1 MYLDIK
7 IIKKEELKMN
17 KNVVIKSLATLT
29 ILTSVTGI
37 GTTLVEEVQQTAK
50 AENNVT
56 KIQDTNIFP
65 YTGVVAFKSATGF
78 VVGKNTILTNK
89 HVSKNYKVG
98 DRITAHPNSD
108 KGNGGIY
115 SIKKIINYPG
125 KEDVSVIQVEER
137 AIERGPKGF
146 NFNENVQ
153 AFNFAKDAKV
163 DDKIKVIGYP
173 LPAQN
178 SFKQFESTGTI
189 KRIKDNILNF
199 DAYIEP
205 GNSGSPVLNSNNE
218 VIGVVYGGIGKIG
231 SEYNG
236 AVYFTPQIKDFIQ
249 KHIEQ

>member
-1 MYLDIK
+1 
-7 IIKKEELKMN
+7 MN
-17 KNVVIKSLATLT
+17 KNIVIKSMAALA

-37 GTTLVEEVQQTAK
+37 NAAVVDETQQIAN
-50 AENNVT
+50 AEKNVT
-56 KIQDTNIFP
+56 QVKDTNVFP
-65 YTGVVAFKSATGF
+65 YNGVVSYKDATGF
-78 VVGKNTILTNK
+78 AIEKNTIITNK
-89 HVSKNYKVG
+89 HVSKDYKVG
-98 DRITAHPNSD
+98 DRITAHPNGD

-115 SIKKIINYPG
+115 KIKNISDYPG
-125 KEDVSVIQVEER
+125 NEDISVMNVEEN
-137 AIERGPKGF
+137 AVERGANGY

-178 SFKQFESTGTI
+178 TFKQFESTGTV
-189 KRIKDNILNF
+189 KSIKDNNLNF

-205 GNSGSPVLNSNNE
+205 GNSGSPVLNLNNE
-218 VIGVVYGGIGKIG
+218 VVGVVYGGIGKIG

-236 AVYFTPQIKDFIQ
+236 AVYFTPQIKEFIQ

>member
-1 MYLDIK
+1 
-7 IIKKEELKMN
+7 MN
-17 KNVVIKSLATLT
+17 KNVMVKGLTALT
-29 ILTSVTGI
+29 ILTSLGFAENI
-37 GTTLVEEVQQTAK
+37 SNQPHSIAK
-50 AENNVT
+50 AEKNVKEITDAT
-56 KIQDTNIFP
+56 KAP
-65 YTGVVAFKSATGF
+65 YNSVVAFAGGTGV
-78 VVGKNTILTNK
+78 VVGKNTIITNK
-89 HVSKNYKVG
+89 HVSKDYKVG
-98 DRITAHPNSD
+98 DRITAHPNGD

-115 SIKKIINYPG
+115 KIKSISDYPG
-125 KEDVSVIQVEER
+125 DEDISVMNIEEQ
-137 AIERGPKGF
+137 AVERGPKGF

>member
-1 MYLDIK
+1 MGYAVSFLYKFFFRKYINSISIYFL
-7 IIKKEELKMN
+7 IIRVFMKT
-17 KNVVIKSLATLT
+17 V
-29 ILTSVTGI
+29 
-37 GTTLVEEVQQTAK
+37 
-50 AENNVT
+50 
-56 KIQDTNIFP
+56 
-65 YTGVVAFKSATGF
+65 
-78 VVGKNTILTNK
+78 
-89 HVSKNYKVG
+89 
-98 DRITAHPNSD
+98 
-108 KGNGGIY
+108 
-115 SIKKIINYPG
+115 YPG
-125 KEDVSVIQVEER
+125 NEDISVMNIEEQ
-137 AIERGPKGF
+137 AIERGSNGF
-146 NFNENVQ
+146 NFNDNVQ
-153 AFNFAKDAKV
+153 AFKFAKDAKV